1 MKKEKTISRLGPF
14 YFLLI
19 FWIFEYQEHSS
30 ISFVR
35 TYEKTV
41 WYIGHFLFFNLSE
54 LWCLYFHPYTVK
66 IERFEDPD
74 SNGFAR
80 KRDEMLWLSKVC
92 LCWARNAS
100 VLLTS
105 NKPSKFI
112 VCLPSSALESM
123 ANAVSRFQI
132 VYAKSRQRYGPA
144 FKAYRSTQI

>member
-1 MKKEKTISRLGPF
+1 MFWKRKNDFSTWSVLFSTHFLDFWISRT
-14 YFLLI
+14 FLDI
-19 FWIFEYQEHSS
+19 I
-30 ISFVR
+30 R
-35 TYEKTV
+35 EKTV

-54 LWCLYFHPYTVK
+54 FWCLYFHPCTVK